1 MKKVNLLLIAAI
13 SFIGISC
20 NQQQTQNQTEPEVG
34 VGVGVAG
41 PEAIIYRTKGDYDR
55 LVPVILNKEKNKIVS
70 YPAPTDLKYKGEIA
84 IPTVLENGFLL
95 DNRGINA
102 DVAFIN
108 MTYEEYMALEKS
120 PPTDELMG
128 LIVDYDPLVE
138 MYSCGKR
145 STYTNEVEELNAFI
159 LKEDFSSFRQ
169 LK

>member
-1 MKKVNLLLIAAI
+1 MKKVILLLIAAI
-13 SFIGISC
+13 TFIGASC
-20 NQQQTQNQTEPEVG
+20 NQQQSQNQAEPEVG
-34 VGVGVAG
+34 VGVGVTG
-41 PEAIIYRTKGDYDR
+41 PEAIIYKTKGDYNR
-55 LVPVILNKEKNKIVS
+55 LVPIILNKEKTEIVS

-84 IPTVLENGFLL
+84 VPTVLENGFLL

-108 MTYEEYMALEKS
+108 MTYEEYMTLEKS
-120 PPTDELMG
+120 PSTDELMG

-145 STYTNEVEELNAFI
+145 SSYANEVDELNAFI
-159 LKEDFSSFRQ
+159 LKDDFSSFRQ